1 MVSDEVPRSARN
13 HRSLMVSS
21 SVLVCVLREHSI
33 VLLRGH
39 SFDVIIVSLK
49 KNAQKFERL

>member
-1 MVSDEVPRSARN
+1 
-13 HRSLMVSS
+13 MVSS

-39 SFDVIIVSLK
+39 TCDVIIVSLK